1 MKEVIH
7 KLYRSRR
14 DRIVAGVCGGIGEY
28 LNVDPVIIRL
38 LFLLL
43 IFQVGSGLLIYLVLV
58 VIIPPAPNDNK
69 EDEEIPS
76 RGEKIREFAQG
87 IGQRVHNFAR
97 DVRDNKSWFSDR
109 RNTIGSIFLLIGLSM
124 LFSQMF
130 PNYWRWWA
138 TLWPAL
144 LVFVGIYIILK
155 K

>member
-1 MKEVIH
+1 MEEAPR

-28 LNVDPVIIRL
+28 FNIDPVIIRL

-43 IFQVGSGLLIYLVLV
+43 ILQVGSGLLIYIILAI
-58 VIIPPAPNDNK
+58 IIPAAPGR
-69 EDEEIPS
+69 EREGEEIPS
-76 RGEKIREFAQG
+76 RGEKIREFAHG
-87 IGQRVHNFAR
+87 LGQRVYDFTR

-109 RNTIGSIFLLIGLSM
+109 RNTIGSIFLLIGLSI

-130 PNYWRWWA
+130 PEYWRWWA

-144 LVFVGIYIILK
+144 LVALGFYIILK
-155 K
+155 R

>member
-1 MKEVIH
+1 MEGTPR
-7 KLYRSRR
+7 KLRRSRR

-28 LNVDPVIIRL
+28 FNIDPVIIRL

-43 IFQVGSGLLIYLVLV
+43 ILQVGSGLFIYFILAI
-58 VIIPPAPNDNK
+58 IIPAASGK
-69 EDEEIPS
+69 DEENIPS

-87 IGQRVHNFAR
+87 VGARVHNFAR

-109 RNTIGSIFLLIGLSM
+109 RNAVGSVFLLIGLSI

-130 PNYWRWWA
+130 PDYWRWWA

-144 LVFVGIYIILK
+144 LVLVGVYIILK
-155 K
+155 R